1 MLKVLSIKKIII
13 IKINVYNITNQNLN
27 NIIFKIMFNN
37 YKLNI
42 LYKTNAKKKN
52 FMRINIFH
60 NSNVKSNIINAIF
73 N

>member
-42 LYKTNAKKKN
+42 LYKTNAKKKTLCE
-52 FMRINIFH
+52 
-60 NSNVKSNIINAIF
+60 
-73 N
+73 